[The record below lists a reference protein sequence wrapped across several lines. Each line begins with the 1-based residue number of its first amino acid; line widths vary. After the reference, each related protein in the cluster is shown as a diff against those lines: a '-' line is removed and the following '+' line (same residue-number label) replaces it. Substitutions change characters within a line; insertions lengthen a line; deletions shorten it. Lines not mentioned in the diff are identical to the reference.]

1 MRGFARSSTVLE
13 ALTWLLLAL
22 AALFFS
28 AGTLGLLRLP
38 DTLSRIH
45 ALSKADNLGL
55 GLAALALLLHA
66 ESWAAAAQIG
76 LIWLLALA
84 ASATSGYL
92 IARRCLLESHG
103 APGNG
108 HDGLQGHPSGHQARG
123 GPP

>member
-1 MRGFARSSTVLE
+1 VLE

-45 ALSKADNLGL
+45 ALTKADNLGL
-55 GLAALALLLHA
+55 GLAALAPPPP
-66 ESWAAAAQIG
+66 QIG

-84 ASATSGYL
+84 ASAASGYL
-92 IARRCLLESHG
+92 IARRCLLESQG
-103 APGNG
+103 AAGNG
-108 HDGLQGHPSGHQARG
+108 HSGHSGLSTLPVPASAPHSGPQA
-123 GPP
+123 PKAAP